1 VTDATSPAQKTEP
14 ATRTTELPLQPTVSV
29 ILPILNEERHLA
41 DAVRMVLNQD
51 YPALIEVVLALGP
64 SNDRTDDVAA
74 ALASEDARVHT
85 VPNPSGRTPD
95 ALNAA
100 IAAASG
106 DVIVRVDG
114 HAEIPTDYVST
125 AVRELIR
132 VGADNVGGI
141 MNADG
146 TTDFERAVAR
156 AMRSKLGVG
165 NSAFHV
171 GGQAGD
177 SETVYLGV
185 FRRSALERVG
195 GYDPHFTRAQDW
207 EMNHRIRASGGKV
220 WFTPDL
226 KVTYRPR
233 GTVRALARQ
242 YFHYGRWRRV
252 VSRHHEGT
260 INLRYLAPPTMVL
273 GTTAAVALG
282 LVWAPAWLVPAGY
295 VVAVTVGGIAISSG
309 EAFRT
314 RAAVPLVLATMHWAW
329 GIGFLFSPWRL
340 AVRRPS
346 EYSFLTDSIKVPPR
360 SRRPRG
366 PTC

>member
-1 VTDATSPAQKTEP
+1 VTAATNPADDTEPATSPA
-14 ATRTTELPLQPTVSV
+14 ALPEQPSVSV

-41 DAVRMVLNQD
+41 DAVRMVLTQD
-51 YPALIEVVLALGP
+51 YPALREVVLALGP
-64 SNDRTDDVAA
+64 SQDRTDEVAA

-85 VPNPSGRTPD
+85 VSNPSGRTPD

-114 HAEIPTDYVST
+114 HAEIPVDYIST

-141 MNADG
+141 MDAQG

-156 AMRSKLGVG
+156 AMRSKIGVG
-165 NSAFHV
+165 NSAFHT
-171 GGQAGD
+171 GGEAGE

-185 FRRSALERVG
+185 FRRIALERIG

-207 EMNHRIRASGGKV
+207 EMNHRIRESGGKV

-233 GTVRALARQ
+233 GTIRALAKQ

-252 VSRHHEGT
+252 VARHHDGT
-260 INLRYLAPPTMVL
+260 INLRYLAPPAMVL
-273 GTTAAVALG
+273 GTTAAVAVG
-282 LVWAPAWLVPAGY
+282 FFWAPAWLVPAGY
-295 VVAVTVGGIAISSG
+295 VAGVTAGGIAINDG
-309 EAFRT
+309 ETIRT
-314 RAAVPLVLATMHWAW
+314 RAVAPLVLATMHWAW
-329 GIGFLFSPWRL
+329 GIGFLSSPRRL
-340 AVRRPS
+340 AVGCMRGGMPTS
-346 EYSFLTDSIKVPPR
+346 E
-360 SRRPRG
+360 
-366 PTC
+366 